1 MGKEDFKSFLEKHG
15 LNKREEAVDW
25 TQRKEEWV
33 SYINQ
38 FYQIIQKWLKPYIDE
53 NIVELNFKPITLHEE
68 NIGSYETNRILMK
81 IANQEVVFTPIGT
94 LLIGSKGIIDMEGR
108 AGKIVFVL
116 IDKGLWE
123 IRTRPPLIRS
133 IELNE
138 ENFFNVLMEMLIA

>member
-108 AGKIVFVL
+108 AGKIVFVPEN
-116 IDKGLWE
+116 W
-123 IRTRPPLIRS
+123 T
-133 IELNE
+133 ELRFKQYTLRNYHYGGNNDE
-138 ENFFNVLMEMLIA
+138 HRNIS